1 MQRLQLGQEGR
12 QGAGLG
18 HVGVRPEAQ
27 RTAQVV
33 SLHTGVVRHS
43 ERPGVGVPLR
53 AGVGAVSADWGG
65 GVSVDWGGQSLR
77 TGVEVS
83 L

>member
-1 MQRLQLGQEGR
+1 M
-12 QGAGLG
+12 
-18 HVGVRPEAQ
+18 
-27 RTAQVV
+27 
-33 SLHTGVVRHS
+33 
-43 ERPGVGVPLR
+43 PLR
-53 AGVGAVSADWGG
+53 TGVGAVSADWGG